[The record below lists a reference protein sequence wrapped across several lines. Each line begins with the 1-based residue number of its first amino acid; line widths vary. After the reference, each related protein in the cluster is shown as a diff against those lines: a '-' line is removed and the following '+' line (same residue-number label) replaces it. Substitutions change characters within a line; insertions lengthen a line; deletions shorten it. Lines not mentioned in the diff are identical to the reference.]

1 MEYFESTPYIL
12 NQKLDF
18 IKRENKPSLNDYYQ
32 TYDNLNI
39 TLPDMKY
46 HFSYLKKQVKGLNDT
61 LNASFYGNFSTN
73 STIMNNTQSQSF
85 FTSPNNNFSY
95 QIKYNE
101 ESNIPNNNLQN
112 NTIQYLNNFNNNV
125 NNINNEN
132 NHILNNNYSV
142 KLQSNNYYPSSNNGI
157 IKKNLEREVQER
169 NLILNKY
176 EDLFKEGY
184 NKLTYLKNENSIL
197 KDNLQKI
204 KKENN
209 TNEDNENEEEEN
221 NENNNYPDLNN
232 VKKILRSKKDS
243 DNNIQKN
250 DVKIDWNEL
259 RYLNDEIN
267 NLRKENLKNQQ
278 KYEIKLNELKN
289 KIEILENKLENQNQ

>member
-1 MEYFESTPYIL
+1 MEFFESTPYIL

-32 TYDNLNI
+32 AYDNLNT
-39 TLPDMKY
+39 TLPEMKY

-61 LNASFYGNFSTN
+61 LNASFFGNFSIN
-73 STIMNNTQSQSF
+73 STIINNTQSQSF
-85 FTSPNNNFSY
+85 FTYPNVNFSS
-95 QIKYNE
+95 QMRYNE
-101 ESNIPNNNLQN
+101 VKNIPNNNYHQN
-112 NTIQYLNNFNNNV
+112 NNYNIINNLNMNNYN
-125 NNINNEN
+125 NNINNIN
-132 NHILNNNYSV
+132 NPLLNNNYPYQIKSTDI
-142 KLQSNNYYPSSNNGI
+142 QS
-157 IKKNLEREVQER
+157 KNDLEKGVQER
-169 NLILNKY
+169 NLLFDKY

-197 KDNLQKI
+197 KDNLQKT

-232 VKKILRSKKDS
+232 VKKILRSKKDNN
-243 DNNIQKN
+243 NNIKKN
-250 DVKIDWNEL
+250 DIKIEQNQL
-259 RYLNDEIN
+259 RKLKDKNN

-289 KIEILENKLENQNQ
+289 KIEILENKLEKQNQ

>member
-18 IKRENKPSLNDYYQ
+18 FKRENKPSLNDYYQ
-32 TYDNLNI
+32 AYDNLNT
-39 TLPDMKY
+39 TLPEMKY

-61 LNASFYGNFSTN
+61 LNASFFGNFSIN
-73 STIMNNTQSQSF
+73 STIINNTQSQSF
-85 FTSPNNNFSY
+85 FTYPNDNFSSQMRYNEENNFPNNNY
-95 QIKYNE
+95 Q
-101 ESNIPNNNLQN
+101 NNNYNIIN
-112 NTIQYLNNFNNNV
+112 NLNMNNYNNNINNV
-125 NNINNEN
+125 NNPL
-132 NHILNNNYSV
+132 LNNNYPYQIKSTDI
-142 KLQSNNYYPSSNNGI
+142 QS
-157 IKKNLEREVQER
+157 KNDLEKGVQER
-169 NLILNKY
+169 NLLFDKY

-209 TNEDNENEEEEN
+209 TNEDNENENEEEEN
-221 NENNNYPDLNN
+221 NDYPDLNN
-232 VKKILRSKKDS
+232 VKKILRSKKDNN
-243 DNNIQKN
+243 NNIQKN
-250 DVKIDWNEL
+250 DVQIDWNEL
-259 RYLNDEIN
+259 RCLNDEIN

-289 KIEILENKLENQNQ
+289 KIDQLESRIESQNH